1 MQTRTM
7 RMWHRFGFVMPVC
20 NAAVAPI
27 CTSLCLLFGI
37 ALAACATEANQANT
51 QPVIRD
57 SGIDVSQQ
65 VGSIVWL
72 DNETV
77 AFLALVPNVGRP
89 WMLHSFNRLDQ
100 LTTWNVR
107 TRVIGRHGDPGY
119 GRVCFDGREVIQ
131 SDVEGTDQ
139 ATEGAAKKLRYW
151 LVSGPLERRS
161 KRELTREQ
169 SAGFD
174 FDTCRPQSELLSLPA
189 GTSEYENGRRRL
201 LRLRPEHGFLEFVAE
216 QGAPYPIRLILP
228 ATNSGQPAVD
238 LPALKGHEVFGLPL
252 RFYPNRGAY
261 LVKSI
266 PPGSKPVYPS
276 GQSTVNLW
284 WLYPGGRLEKA
295 ATVRSPLRD
304 SQPSELAVEN
314 ASTAFIP
321 VAINDTTP
329 MARGYLVDGGTMT
342 FKGDTEKLGLYHADR
357 DSSTKLLSGL
367 LTKIAVSPDGCR
379 AALGVD
385 DKNPAGPPERY
396 RLYVIDTCKGDKK

>member
-1 MQTRTM
+1 M
-7 RMWHRFGFVMPVC
+7 
-20 NAAVAPI
+20 
-27 CTSLCLLFGI
+27 
-37 ALAACATEANQANT
+37 
-51 QPVIRD
+51 
-57 SGIDVSQQ
+57 
-65 VGSIVWL
+65 
-72 DNETV
+72 
-77 AFLALVPNVGRP
+77 
-89 WMLHSFNRLDQ
+89 
-100 LTTWNVR
+100 
-107 TRVIGRHGDPGY
+107 
-119 GRVCFDGREVIQ
+119 
-131 SDVEGTDQ
+131 
-139 ATEGAAKKLRYW
+139 
-151 LVSGPLERRS
+151 
-161 KRELTREQ
+161 
-169 SAGFD
+169 
-174 FDTCRPQSELLSLPA
+174 
-189 GTSEYENGRRRL
+189 
-201 LRLRPEHGFLEFVAE
+201 
-216 QGAPYPIRLILP
+216 
-228 ATNSGQPAVD
+228 
-238 LPALKGHEVFGLPL
+238 FGLPL